1 MTAPMQTVTRIHYA
15 PDTVVTL
22 RTDPVRGSVADGDL
36 PPSRA
41 LGPGFVCEPE
51 IFGKTHV
58 HWIELDVDA
67 WMNAA
72 DLQALDPAAR
82 LVSIF
87 HCDQKGT
94 RSFLR
99 HKLTRAQGL
108 EHNWAVDLLPS
119 DLIRAIRSDGATW
132 TFNWYPSAERVEYLR
147 TVGQLPA
154 EDADAEALTAAEM
167 AVGVPGWSIRRRPS
181 EV

>member
-1 MTAPMQTVTRIHYA
+1 
-15 PDTVVTL
+15 
-22 RTDPVRGSVADGDL
+22 
-36 PPSRA
+36 
-41 LGPGFVCEPE
+41 
-51 IFGKTHV
+51 
-58 HWIELDVDA
+58 
-67 WMNAA
+67 MNAA